1 MAEQIGA
8 QIKEARLAAGMTQKE
23 VAEEVGLSAKAI
35 SEAERGLRE
44 LTDEQLEAIAKATKA
59 ESLMGEAK
67 ETSAD
72 DTAELVIDEKEI
84 LDLIK
89 AAPPAAKGA
98 VLSVLKGEDDPV
110 SAVTGVLGGILGGK
124 KKSPAKEQDVDDR
137 EILELLKQA
146 APAVKDTV
154 LSMLKGNKS

>member
-59 ESLMGEAK
+59 ESLMGQAK
-67 ETSAD
+67 ETSTD
-72 DTAELVIDEKEI
+72 DSAELVIDEKEI

-98 VLSVLKGEDDPV
+98 VLSVLKGDDDPV

-124 KKSPAKEQDVDDR
+124 KSPAKEQDVDDK

-154 LSMLKGNKS
+154 LSMLKGDKR

>member
-67 ETSAD
+67 ETSTD
-72 DTAELVIDEKEI
+72 DSAELVIDEKEI

-98 VLSVLKGEDDPV
+98 VLSVLKGDDDPV

-124 KKSPAKEQDVDDR
+124 KSPAKEQYVDDK

-154 LSMLKGNKS
+154 LSMLKGDKR

>member
-98 VLSVLKGEDDPV
+98 VLSVLKGDDDPV

-124 KKSPAKEQDVDDR
+124 KSPAKEQDVDDK

-154 LSMLKGNKS
+154 LSMLKGDKG